1 MTNRPRLQVTV
12 AFEVPD
18 SDGFSGLLLD
28 LNKWLTD
35 RGAVDLYRDIV
46 RYD

>member
-1 MTNRPRLQVTV
+1 MSNRPRLQVTV

-18 SDGFSGLLLD
+18 SDEFSGMLLD
-28 LNKWLTD
+28 LDRWLTN